1 MIKLIL
7 LTPLLFLGYSAVVF
21 WLFFQSIVVG
31 VVTGIVNWASSTVK
45 DWRSLV
51 RYVKEEKEEMARRN
65 SPLDQID
72 LDQGTSND

>member
-7 LTPLLFLGYSAVVF
+7 LTPLLFIGYSAVVF

-45 DWRSLV
+45 GWRSLV
-51 RYVKEEKEEMARRN
+51 RYVKEEKEEIARRN